1 MRYRKLGRWGV
12 EVSEVSLGSWL
23 TYGGSVVEDAATD
36 CVRRAYELGVNF
48 FDTANAYMRGA
59 AEEVMGRAVGGFRR
73 ESFVLAT
80 KVYLP
85 MSNRPND
92 HGLSRKHVFEQCH
105 ASLRRLDVDYVDL
118 YQCHRYD
125 EAVPLEETCSV
136 MNDLIRQGKVL
147 YWGVSEWTAPQ
158 ISAAVELCRE
168 QGWSVPV
175 SNQPQYNALHRGI
188 ETDVLPTSERLGLG
202 NVVWSPLAQGILTGK
217 YTDATAAPA
226 GTRAATDDA
235 FFMAS
240 FMRQDVLDAVQ
251 ELRPIAQEAGATL
264 GQLALAWCLRK
275 PGVSSVIIGATRAS
289 QVDENVAAADLDL
302 APEVFTAMDAILLP
316 VMPS

>member
-1 MRYRKLGRWGV
+1 MKYRKLGRWGV

-23 TYGGSVVEDAATD
+23 TYGGSVVEEAATD

-48 FDTANAYMRGA
+48 FDTANGYMRGA

-80 KVYLP
+80 KVFFP
-85 MSNRPND
+85 MSTRPND

-105 ASLRRLDVDYVDL
+105 ASLRRLDVDYIDL

-125 EAVPLEETCSV
+125 ENVPLDETCAV
-136 MNDLIRQGKVL
+136 MNDLIRMGKVL
-147 YWGVSEWTAPQ
+147 YWGVSEWNAQQ
-158 ISAAVELCRE
+158 ISTAVELCRD

-175 SNQPQYNALHRGI
+175 SNQPQYNALHRNI
-188 ETDVLPTSERLGLG
+188 EHEVLPTSERLGLG
-202 NVVWSPLAQGILTGK
+202 NVVWSPLAQGVLTGK
-217 YTDATAAPA
+217 YTDASAAPA

-235 FFMAS
+235 FFMKG
-240 FMRQDVLDAVQ
+240 FMQQNVLDAVQ
-251 ELRPIAQEAGATL
+251 ELRPIAQDTGATL

-289 QVDENVAAADLDL
+289 QVDENVAASDLELGAD
-302 APEVFTAMDAILLP
+302 VFAAMDAVLQSVQP
-316 VMPS
+316 A